1 MRPAVEPWPG
11 TAEPLRPMAPRAA
24 VLEERPIAPGAA
36 GGGTGDTR
44 APPAT
49 PPRLAAMAPAPL
61 TTPAPIADVT
71 PAPDPEVG
79 VAVLPP
85 P

>member
-1 MRPAVEPWPG
+1 
-11 TAEPLRPMAPRAA
+11 MAPRAA
-24 VLEERPIAPGAA
+24 VLEERPIAPELPAGAPA
-36 GGGTGDTR
+36 TR

-49 PPRLAAMAPAPL
+49 PPRLAAIAPAPL